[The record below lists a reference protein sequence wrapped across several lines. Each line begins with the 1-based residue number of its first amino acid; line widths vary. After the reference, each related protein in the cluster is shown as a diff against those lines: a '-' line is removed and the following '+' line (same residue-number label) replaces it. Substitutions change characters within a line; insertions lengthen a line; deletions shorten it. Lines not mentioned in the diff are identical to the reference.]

1 MSIAAQTDWSDQ
13 NVNLFVNRTFMDQ
26 LVSTIATVDPRERR
40 VLVIRRQEYADANP
54 VGKEDI
60 ARRLAK

>member
-1 MSIAAQTDWSDQ
+1 M
-13 NVNLFVNRTFMDQ
+13 NLFVNRTFMGQ